1 MEKIKKEDILKTAKI
16 YLWACSDYMGKDN
29 KYSEKLKLY
38 IDELYHLESV
48 VRYGSARICSSKH
61 ILKSEWS
68 YVKHEFALDD
78 DINNVEKNIDI
89 LRKHFNIANY
99 RPLLSASPHSLRLLP
114 LCLYRVS

>member
-1 MEKIKKEDILKTAKI
+1 MEKITKEDILKTAKI
-16 YLWACSDYMGKDN
+16 YLWACSDYMGGDN

-78 DINNVEKNIDI
+78 EMLSDLIDI
-89 LRKHFNIANY
+89 IYKRLDKFCNEEVE
-99 RPLLSASPHSLRLLP
+99 PLLNVFRDHDDTKSNI
-114 LCLYRVS
+114 